1 MEFVNNMGQFIK
13 ITPPEEYDSSISA
26 IYQEYWLRLYNLAC
40 NYSIMDEKN
49 NPTCRQRARRSVD

>member
-40 NYSIMDEKN
+40 NYFIMDEKN
-49 NPTCRQRARRSVD
+49 NPTCRH